1 MTIWRGQGRTHKGRR
16 PANEDTLVCRDGDGL
31 WAVID
36 GMGGHDA
43 GDLAA
48 TIIRESLESVALGG
62 GIAHRLLAVDSALQ
76 SAYHAIRHHAALH
89 LRSKPMGATV
99 VVLLIYRDEAAV
111 LWAGDARLYRHAGQ
125 DTVMLT
131 RDHTPVQAL
140 VDAGVLDERQAMSHP
155 RAHVIY
161 QAIGNGDKLELEQ
174 ARFDISAD
182 QQFLLTTDGVH
193 SVLTVGDLAR
203 LLGEGAS
210 ESAILKAALDAG
222 SRDNVTAVKVSADEH
237 YR

>member
-1 MTIWRGQGRTHKGRR
+1 MTIWRGRGRTHKGRR
-16 PANEDTLVCRDGDGL
+16 LANEDSLVCRDGDGL

-48 TIIRESLESVALGG
+48 TIIRESLQTLALGG
-62 GIAHRLLAVDSALQ
+62 GIAHRLMAVESALQ
-76 SAYHAIRHHAALH
+76 SANHAIRHHAALH
-89 LRSKPMGATV
+89 LGSKPMGATV

-111 LWAGDARLYRHAGQ
+111 LWAGDARLYRHVEAG
-125 DTVMLT
+125 TVMLT

-140 VDAGVLDERQAMSHP
+140 VDAGEIDGRQAMTHP

-161 QAIGNGDKLELEQ
+161 QAIGNGDKLQLEQ
-174 ARFDISAD
+174 ARFDISPD
-182 QQFLLTTDGVH
+182 QQFLLTSDGVH
-193 SVLTVGDLAR
+193 AVLTVETLER
-203 LLGEGAS
+203 LISEGAS

-222 SRDNVTAVKVSADEH
+222 SRDNVTAVKVAADASCE
-237 YR
+237 

>member
-48 TIIRESLESVALGG
+48 TIIRESLDAVALGG
-62 GIAHRLLAVDSALQ
+62 SIAHRLLAVESALLT
-76 SAYHAIRHHAALH
+76 ANHAIRHHAALH

-111 LWAGDARLYRHAGQ
+111 LWAGDARLYRHTGQ
-125 DTVMLT
+125 GTVLLT

-140 VDAGVLDERQAMSHP
+140 VDAGEIDERQAMTHP

-174 ARFDISAD
+174 ARFDISAH
-182 QQFLLTTDGVH
+182 QQFLLTSDGVH
-193 SVLTVGDLAR
+193 SVLTVDQ
-203 LLGEGAS
+203 LGQLMAEGAS
-210 ESAILKAALDAG
+210 ESAILKAALNAG
-222 SRDNVTAVKVSADEH
+222 SQDNVTAVKVSADGRSE
-237 YR
+237 

>member
-76 SAYHAIRHHAALH
+76 SANHAIRHHAALH

-99 VVLLIYRDEAAV
+99 VVLLI
-111 LWAGDARLYRHAGQ
+111 
-125 DTVMLT
+125 
-131 RDHTPVQAL
+131 
-140 VDAGVLDERQAMSHP
+140 
-155 RAHVIY
+155 
-161 QAIGNGDKLELEQ
+161 
-174 ARFDISAD
+174 
-182 QQFLLTTDGVH
+182 
-193 SVLTVGDLAR
+193 
-203 LLGEGAS
+203 
-210 ESAILKAALDAG
+210 
-222 SRDNVTAVKVSADEH
+222 
-237 YR
+237 

>member
-16 PANEDTLVCRDGDGL
+16 PANEDTLVCRDSDGL

-48 TIIRESLESVALGG
+48 TIIRESLGTVALGG
-62 GIAHRLLAVDSALQ
+62 GIAHRLMAVESALQ
-76 SAYHAIRHHAALH
+76 SANHAIR
-89 LRSKPMGATV
+89 P
-99 VVLLIYRDEAAV
+99 AV
-111 LWAGDARLYRHAGQ
+111 LWAGDARLYRHVGEEM
-125 DTVMLT
+125 TRLT

-140 VDAGVLDERQAMSHP
+140 VDAGDIDERQAMSHP

-161 QAIGNGDKLELEQ
+161 QAIGNGDKLKLEQ
-174 ARFDISAD
+174 ARFDLSAD

-193 SVLTVGDLAR
+193 SVLTVDDLGR
-203 LLGEGAS
+203 LMGQGAS
-210 ESAILKAALDAG
+210 ESAILKAALNAG
-222 SRDNVTAVKVSADEH
+222 SRDNVTAVKVSANGH
-237 YR
+237 YE

>member
-16 PANEDTLVCRDGDGL
+16 PANEDTLVCRDSDGL

-48 TIIRESLESVALGG
+48 TIIRESLDTVALGG
-62 GIAHRLLAVDSALQ
+62 GIAHRLMAVESALQ
-76 SAYHAIRHHAALH
+76 SANHAIRHHAALH

-99 VVLLIYRDEAAV
+99 AVLLIYRDEAAV
-111 LWAGDARLYRHAGQ
+111 LWAGDARLYRHVGEEM
-125 DTVMLT
+125 TRLT

-140 VDAGVLDERQAMSHP
+140 VDAGDIDERQAMSHP

-161 QAIGNGDKLELEQ
+161 QAIGNGDKLKLEQ
-174 ARFDISAD
+174 ARFELSAD

-193 SVLTVGDLAR
+193 SVLTVDDLGR
-203 LLGEGAS
+203 LMGQGAS
-210 ESAILKAALDAG
+210 ESAILKAALNAG
-222 SRDNVTAVKVSADEH
+222 SRDNVTAVKVSANGH
-237 YR
+237 YE

>member
-1 MTIWRGQGRTHKGRR
+1 MTVWRGQGRTHKGRR
-16 PANEDTLVCRDGDGL
+16 PANEDTLVCRDDEGL

-48 TIIRESLESVALGG
+48 TIVRESLDAVTLGG
-62 GIAHRLLAVDSALQ
+62 GIAHRLMAVEFALQ
-76 SAYHAIRHHAALH
+76 SANLAIRHHAALH
-89 LRSKPMGATV
+89 LGSKPMGATV

-111 LWAGDARLYRHAGQ
+111 LWSGDARLYRHAGK
-125 DTVMLT
+125 DAVMLT

-140 VDAGVLDERQAMSHP
+140 VDAGDIDERQAMSHP

-161 QAIGNGDKLELEQ
+161 QAIGNGDMLELEQ
-174 ARFDISAD
+174 ARFDISAN

-193 SVLTVGDLAR
+193 SVLTVGDLTR
-203 LLGEGAS
+203 LLTEGAG
-210 ESAILKAALDAG
+210 ESAILKAALDAV
-222 SRDNVTAVKVSADEH
+222 SRDNVTAIKVSADEH
-237 YR
+237 